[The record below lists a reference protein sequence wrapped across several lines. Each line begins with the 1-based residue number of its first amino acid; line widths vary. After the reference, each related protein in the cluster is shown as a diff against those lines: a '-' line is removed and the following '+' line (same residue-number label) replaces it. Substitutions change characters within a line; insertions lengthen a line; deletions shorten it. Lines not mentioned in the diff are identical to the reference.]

1 MGRNLYPYSYPYP
14 RVEIHTH
21 TRIHWVLGGYRV
33 PVEFDNYKKMANNLT
48 NMSTKISILTK
59 IISVLSK
66 HTWQVKHNNLDGSQQ
81 TCK

>member
-33 PVEFDNYKKMANNLT
+33 PVEFDNYKKNGQQLNKYEYKNLNSHKNNL
-48 NMSTKISILTK
+48 SS
-59 IISVLSK
+59 
-66 HTWQVKHNNLDGSQQ
+66 
-81 TCK
+81 